1 MLKIVETWRNG
12 KFEPRRKVWEKTSNN
27 IPHGPIAQ
35 DRLEK
40 AAALFRM
47 TPGEYTKAVL
57 YRDLGIFDEPLD
69 QRRRSWRQ
77 HKRKQQLEEERLE
90 IEKHEDF

>member
-1 MLKIVETWRNG
+1 MGYAEKYG
-12 KFEPRRKVWEKTSNN
+12 KRIQITFRITPV
-27 IPHGPIAQ
+27 AM
-35 DRLEK
+35 DRLER

-57 YRDLGIFDEPLD
+57 YRDLGVWEEPLD
-69 QRRRSWRQ
+69 QRRRAWKQ
-77 HKRKQQLEEERLE
+77 HKKKQHLEEQEEQPLE